1 MLDASLNSN
10 YGSDVLTN
18 EKRRRNP
25 MAVIT
30 ISRQFGAGGKTL
42 AQKVADKLGYK
53 IAHEEIIEQLTEKAN
68 VSEKGLHAFEAEGEG
83 LIDKS
88 TGMLVPKRFLDHL
101 FEPSRKYMDGKRYA
115 ELLREIVPKIADK
128 DNIVFL
134 GRGTQFV
141 LKDRKN
147 THHVLLVADK
157 NRRISFMQENY
168 GLSLS
173 ETESVLERQT
183 KRRIKLLK
191 LFHPDNFDQ
200 PYHYNLVLNM
210 SKIDMDQA
218 VHLVCKMASS
228 A

>member
-1 MLDASLNSN
+1 
-10 YGSDVLTN
+10 
-18 EKRRRNP
+18 

-53 IAHEEIIEQLTEKAN
+53 IAHEEIIEQLTEKAS
-68 VSEKGLHAFEAEGEG
+68 VSEQGLHAFEAEGEG

-88 TGMLVPKRFLDHL
+88 TGMLVPKRFLDRI

-115 ELLREIVPKIADK
+115 QLLREIVPKIADK

-134 GRGTQFV
+134 GRGTQFI
-141 LKDRKN
+141 LKDRKDAF
-147 THHVLLVADK
+147 HVLLVAAK
-157 NRRISFMQENY
+157 NDRIAFMQENY

-173 ETESVLERQT
+173 DSESVLAKQS

-191 LFHPDNFDQ
+191 LFHSENYDQ

-210 SKIDMDQA
+210 SKINMEQA
-218 VHLVCKMASS
+218 VHLVCKIASS